1 MIRISFILPC
11 YNVAP
16 YFGRCIES
24 IEHQDIPQA
33 EYEVICVD
41 DCSTDNTVEV
51 IHEYQK
57 QYENIQ
63 LICHTENKNAGGA
76 RNTAL
81 DAARGEYI
89 WCVDPDDSIQAD
101 VLRALLVKAEKN
113 QLDMLLFNLLY
124 REEDG
129 TENTKMLYRDENK
142 VLTGVAYSTEICAPK
157 YLHYVASHTC
167 CIYRKAFL
175 EEHNI
180 RYPEIRSSQDVI
192 FVWNA
197 VLLAKRVCSVSTVCY
212 NVFRRPNSTTGSKGK
227 LKAKAIISAS
237 LLYCN
242 EVNRLRGI
250 NNNEVL
256 DENLQSEM
264 QMTLDNDSRKVLL
277 TTLKEQRLFYK
288 ELCHYAAMVD
298 QYRPWMNRKTKK
310 IMNYKLL
317 YPIWQMIVWGY
328 MAYEKIRK

>member
-1 MIRISFILPC
+1 MIRVSFILPC

-51 IHEYQK
+51 IKEYQK
-57 QYENIQ
+57 QYPNIR
-63 LICHTENKNAGGA
+63 LICHAENKNAGGA

-81 DAARGEYI
+81 DAAKGEYI
-89 WCVDPDDSIQAD
+89 WCIDPDDSIPTD
-101 VLRALLVKAEKN
+101 VLGALIKKAEKN
-113 QLDMLLFNLLY
+113 QLDILLFNLLY

-129 TENTKMLYRDENK
+129 TENTKMLYRDEDK
-142 VLTGVAYSTEICAPK
+142 VLTGVAYSTKICAPK
-157 YLHYVASHTC
+157 YLHYVTSHTC

-175 EEHNI
+175 EKHNI

-197 VLLAKRVCSVSTVCY
+197 VLLAKRVSSVSTVCY

-227 LKAKAIISAS
+227 LKANAIISAS

-250 NNNEVL
+250 NTEVVL
-256 DENLQSEM
+256 DEDLQSEM
-264 QMTLDNDSRKVLL
+264 QMTLDNDSRKVLH

-298 QYRPWMNRKTKK
+298 QYRTWMNRKTKK
-310 IMNYKLL
+310 IMNYKLP
-317 YPIWQMIVWGY
+317 YPIWQMVIWGY
-328 MAYEKIRK
+328 KAYEKIRK